1 MCNLNS
7 HLQAFVSRRSQAN
20 SLRTVRLPG
29 STPPYKRRKQSAS
42 IASGLS
48 SDSLQAYSTASFD
61 TISLRWTISL
71 PTEYELERWRRSE
84 ADLFGEEGDDSADV
98 LEGEEEMSEDEQG
111 NEEAAAPDSAPQSA
125 EATERR
131 RRREARLK
139 RRRSARPPGEM
150 KALDIKA
157 QWTALDR
164 DDLGGVA
171 SGSSEASAE
180 SISVREAG
188 VTFTTT
194 EHGRLIIE
202 LVRSKPDFKRPRLMD
217 GDVHAL
223 HSERAFIE
231 AKERRKDLERLF
243 LQPTKEDLG
252 IWSLDQALQRVAQ
265 KVWDE
270 ECEEIAGS

>member
-20 SLRTVRLPG
+20 SLRTVPLPG
-29 STPPYKRRKQSAS
+29 STPPHKRRKKSTS
-42 IASGLS
+42 MASGLS
-48 SDSLQAYSTASFD
+48 PDSLQAYSTASFD
-61 TISLRWTISL
+61 TVSLRWTIPL
-71 PTEYELERWRRSE
+71 PTEHELERWRRSE
-84 ADLFGEEGDDSADV
+84 DDLFGEDGDELDLSEGD
-98 LEGEEEMSEDEQG
+98 EGLTEDEQM
-111 NEEAAAPDSAPQSA
+111 NEEPAAQDTAPDSA
-125 EATERR
+125 EAAERR

-150 KALDIKA
+150 KALDVKA

-171 SGSSEASAE
+171 SGSSETSTE
-180 SISVREAG
+180 TLSVREAG
-188 VTFTTT
+188 ATFTTT

-223 HSERAFIE
+223 HSERAFVE
-231 AKERRKDLERLF
+231 QKERRKDLERLF

-252 IWSLDQALQRVAQ
+252 SWSFDQALQRIAQ